1 MVKRME
7 IIKFKNKQEYE
18 EWLRPRSWAVK
29 QKAEAFKERYGD
41 IVPIIVDVDVDT
53 SQTGEPGLAHL
64 FLHPAAEKF
73 IDYLIG

>member
-1 MVKRME
+1 M
-7 IIKFKNKQEYE
+7 ILKFRTKEEYE

-29 QKAEAFKERYGD
+29 QKAKAFQDRYGD
-41 IVPIIVDVDVDT
+41 IVPVVIEVDTDT

-64 FLHPAAEKF
+64 FLHPAAEKL